1 MKNDSNYSRILLC
14 ICCVF
19 FLMQLAVDRVLA
31 EEKLNEGYLSEVRP
45 GPKDEKTP
53 VNIGVVVIDID
64 TIDGANQSFVANF
77 AVSSQW
83 RDPRLAKDTDS
94 VRNID
99 VEDIWSPNLQ
109 ILNQQKLFKTFPEK
123 VEVSPDGTVI
133 YRQRFWGT
141 LSYPMNLKDFPIDH
155 HSLQIRIVS
164 VGSDA
169 EDIKFSIAEDRT
181 DMAEVLTVTDW
192 QVLGWDAYT
201 EAIRIGPKLPVVN
214 GVVFEFEASRL
225 VNFYIIKV
233 LVPLVMIV
241 FMSLVVLFIDPVHVG
256 PKFSIAI
263 TAILTL
269 IAYRFLLGNLLPKIS
284 YLTHMDYFLFGSM
297 FLVFAVLV
305 ETSVVARFMGVKKEA
320 PAKELDYWSRWAF
333 VVLFILIVVFSFL
346 V

>member
-1 MKNDSNYSRILLC
+1 MKNNSNYTKIFLC

-19 FLMQLAVDRVLA
+19 FLMLFAADAVLA
-31 EEKLNEGYLSEVRP
+31 EEVNEGYLSQVRP
-45 GPKDEKTP
+45 GPKNEKTP

-77 AVSSQW
+77 AVSAQW
-83 RDPRLAKDTDS
+83 QDPRIAKDTDS
-94 VRNID
+94 VRIID

-164 VGSDA
+164 VGSNA
-169 EDIKFSIAEDRT
+169 EDIKFSIADDRT
-181 DMAEVLTVTDW
+181 DMADVLTVTDW

-201 EAIRIGPKLPVVN
+201 EPIKIGPKLPVLQ
-214 GVVFEFEASRL
+214 GVVFEFEAIRL

-241 FMSLVVLFIDPVHVG
+241 FMSLVVLFIDPEKTASL
-256 PKFSIAI
+256 PNEYSI
-263 TAILTL
+263 
-269 IAYRFLLGNLLPKIS
+269 PS
-284 YLTHMDYFLFGSM
+284 
-297 FLVFAVLV
+297 
-305 ETSVVARFMGVKKEA
+305 
-320 PAKELDYWSRWAF
+320 
-333 VVLFILIVVFSFL
+333 
-346 V
+346 